1 MKNTLLTF
9 LAAFVAF
16 LLLPHSALA
25 HHGWMDFDSSREL
38 TFQGTVTDFHFV
50 NPHCVVE
57 FSAQDEKGQLQKW
70 QGEFS
75 NPHQLTQK
83 GWTASSLEAGDR
95 ITIAGNPAKNSS
107 LAIHVTRIRLPNGQ
121 ELKIA
126 DGR

>member
-1 MKNTLLTF
+1 MKNTLLIL
-9 LAAFVAF
+9 LAAFAGF
-16 LLLPHSALA
+16 LWMSPSAQG
-25 HHGWMDFDSSREL
+25 HHGWMEFDSSREV

-57 FSAQDEKGQLQKW
+57 FSAIDEKGQVQKW

-75 NPHQLTQK
+75 NPHQLAQK
-83 GWTASSLEAGDR
+83 GWTASSLEPGDK
-95 ITIAGNPAKNSS
+95 ITIAGNPSKNNSP
-107 LAIHVTRIRLPNGQ
+107 AIHVTRIRLPNGQ

>member
-1 MKNTLLTF
+1 MKNTLPIF
-9 LAAFVAF
+9 LAAFGF
-16 LLLPHSALA
+16 LWLAPSAQP
-25 HHGWMDFDSSREL
+25 HHGWMDFDPSREL
-38 TFQGTVTDFHFV
+38 TFQATVTDFHFV

-57 FSAQDEKGQLQKW
+57 FSAMDEKGQVQKW

-75 NPHQLTQK
+75 NPHQLAQK
-83 GWTASSLEAGDR
+83 GWTASSLDAGDK